1 MFNSQGI
8 NINPNIT
15 TNSTAAQI
23 QLPITFP
30 TKNLASVLS
39 DTSSMI
45 SAAAGNDEGARIA
58 NRWNDKVNLY
68 SGWDRGLTTEVT
80 IIALGY

>member
-1 MFNSQGI
+1 
-8 NINPNIT
+8 
-15 TNSTAAQI
+15 
-23 QLPITFP
+23 
-30 TKNLASVLS
+30 
-39 DTSSMI
+39 MI